1 MYPSLQWCFGP
12 RVSLSLVP
20 VWSYLV
26 TSILV
31 ISTDSANHV
40 STLEWVWNKNKSIQK
55 VMQQGNLQLWIAGW
69 ASLEERFIIC
79 VPSNARITINIQVE
93 VAAVLR
99 AYFGHIALLTTSQDV
114 NLYTKSS
121 RMEIPNSRSFSLQRG
136 VRGYPPRN
144 RFLQGLG
151 RGAGHSIILCTPQ
164 AGITY
169 INKHSSK
176 RQSSPAYDI
185 GRWLSLQDFED
196 VVPISSPF
204 K

>member
-1 MYPSLQWCFGP
+1 M
-12 RVSLSLVP
+12 
-20 VWSYLV
+20 
-26 TSILV
+26 
-31 ISTDSANHV
+31 
-40 STLEWVWNKNKSIQK
+40 
-55 VMQQGNLQLWIAGW
+55 
-69 ASLEERFIIC
+69 EERFIIC

-196 VVPISSPF
+196 VVPITVVVHSSKVTYDGNDESKTKRILNVSNPDNSPIVAPSHHGNTNGTHMGTTVTWPLP
-204 K
+204 

>member
-40 STLEWVWNKNKSIQK
+40 STLVWVWNKNKSIQK
-55 VMQQGNLQLWIAGW
+55 VMEQGNLQLWIAGW

-79 VPSNARITINIQVE
+79 VPSNTRITINIQVE
-93 VAAVLR
+93 VAAVLG
-99 AYFGHIALLTTSQDV
+99 AYFGHTTLLTTYQDA

-121 RMEIPNSRSFSLQRG
+121 RMQIPNSRFFSLQRG
-136 VRGYPPRN
+136 ARN
-144 RFLQGLG
+144 RFPQGLR

-169 INKHSSK
+169 INKHSRK

-185 GRWLSLQDFED
+185 GGWMSLQDFED
-196 VVPISSPF
+196 VVSISSPF